1 MYDISKNCDSKILE
15 IVNIKTN
22 GVLYPFCLLSLTK
35 NLYFMQSKSVTHY
48 QTLFSAGSY
57 PEILSE
63 KR

>member
-15 IVNIKTN
+15 IMNIKTN
-22 GVLYPFCLLSLTK
+22 GVLYPLCLLSQTK
-35 NLYFMQSKSVTHY
+35 NLYFIQLRSATHY

-57 PEILSE
+57 PEITSE